1 LTGLNPHPL
10 SRSQLKPPEHS
21 AVGTGTGFTRCMA
34 RYKDGQRAKITI
46 EDITCISR
54 VTYEK
59 CTLYKASYVRKY
71 CGRIYDD
78 AILMNQWE

>member
-1 LTGLNPHPL
+1 MKGSFFEATIDRPRVPASIHTL

-21 AVGTGTGFTRCMA
+21 AVGTGTGFSRCMA

-46 EDITCISR
+46 GDITCISR

-59 CTLYKASYVRKY
+59 CTKHH
-71 CGRIYDD
+71 
-78 AILMNQWE
+78 M